1 MIDQLANSQIG
12 DFYLHEI
19 IARRAAMVL
28 YRATQQSLKRFVVFK
43 VIDLKSLPVPKDA
56 LEEDFLE
63 FTRRVITLEF
73 LHLQPIY
80 DFGVIDDSYI
90 YIAARYMAG
99 DLHEL
104 LKAGALPF
112 DHALQLTL
120 QTIQAVAFVHA
131 QGMVHSSLSPRNVY
145 IDEAQNA
152 YIDDLEL
159 SRLVQAVH
167 TPTELQLLVDEPFYL
182 STEQMELG
190 TPDFRSEMYSI
201 GAIVY
206 HMLAGVAPFSD
217 GETTFEAVNQRKQ
230 RNQVIPP
237 RRHNPEIPAPLE
249 KLILRTLR
257 ANPDERFPTL
267 ESFETAFAEQLRDL
281 TGSNSLLDRIKDA
294 ISRFRP

>member
-1 MIDQLANSQIG
+1 MIDELTNSQIG
-12 DFYLHEI
+12 DFFLHEI

-104 LKAGALPF
+104 LMAGALPF

-182 STEQMELG
+182 STEQMELR

-201 GAIVY
+201 GAIAY
-206 HMLAGVAPFSD
+206 HMLTGVAPFSD
-217 GETTFEAVNQRKQ
+217 GETTFEAVSQRKHS
-230 RNQVIPP
+230 NQVLPP
-237 RRHNPEIPAPLE
+237 RRHNPEIPVPLE

-257 ANPDERFPTL
+257 ANPDERFPDL
-267 ESFETAFAEQLRDL
+267 QAFETAFAEQLRDL